1 MGESSGTNDHTPQ
14 WASPGFSPEHTSG
27 QDGTHRPAPAGP
39 PPADQPSDP
48 GYGTAGASPGTYT
61 FPSLEKQPLEPLAI
75 ASLVTSPISPLGLG
89 LGIGALKR
97 LRHNRRRG
105 RGAAVFGII
114 LSALFLAASILVL
127 ATFLLDG
134 TFARLT
140 EQPVAGDVDA
150 TRTASPINLEVG
162 NCVVTLPVTA
172 QVGEVTL
179 TPCAEEHQLQV
190 VDRIAASTD
199 DYPGE
204 DALFE
209 DAEQRCEATF
219 NDLSPQVESWPTNFR
234 SWFLVPSQD
243 NWSSG
248 ERNIIC
254 FARST
259 AGPVAVDLL
268 NG

>member
-1 MGESSGTNDHTPQ
+1 MDESSGTNDETSP
-14 WASPGFSPEHTSG
+14 WASPGFSPEHPSG
-27 QDGTHRPAPAGP
+27 PGGAHQPAPAGP
-39 PPADQPSDP
+39 PAADPP
-48 GYGTAGASPGTYT
+48 PVGYGTGGPPPGTYT
-61 FPSLEKQPLEPLAI
+61 FPSLEKQPLEPLAV

-114 LSALFLAASILVL
+114 LSALFLAGSILVL

-134 TFARLT
+134 TFARIT
-140 EQPVAGDVDA
+140 EQPVAGDVDG
-150 TRTASPINLEVG
+150 TRTASPINLDVG
-162 NCVVTLPVTA
+162 NCVVTLPVTG

-190 VDRIAASTD
+190 LDRIAAGTD

-209 DAEQRCEATF
+209 DAEQRCQAAFDELA
-219 NDLSPQVESWPTNFR
+219 PAVESWPENYR
-234 SWFLVPSQD
+234 PWFLVPSQD
-243 NWSSG
+243 NWSNG

>member
-1 MGESSGTNDHTPQ
+1 MGESSGTNDDTPP
-14 WASPGFSPEHTSG
+14 WASPGFSPEHASAP
-27 QDGTHRPAPAGP
+27 DGTDHPAPAGP
-39 PPADQPSDP
+39 PATDPPPA
-48 GYGTAGASPGTYT
+48 GYGAGGPSPGTYT
-61 FPSLEKQPLEPLAI
+61 FPSLEKQPVEPLAV

-259 AGPVAVDLL
+259 AGPVALDLL

>member
-14 WASPGFSPEHTSG
+14 WASPGFSPEHPSS

-39 PPADQPSDP
+39 PPRDVPPNP

-97 LRHNRRRG
+97 LRRNRRRG

-190 VDRIAASTD
+190 VDRIAAITD

-234 SWFLVPSQD
+234 SWFLVPTQD

-254 FARST
+254 FDRST